1 MSLTQNDYLTFLQ
14 YWKQTCE
21 ASDGKIAERH
31 LFRPSG
37 IAYLL
42 PHVFLLEVIPPEM
55 LEVRIAGTALD
66 MLSAKTLTGNNF
78 LDVCPPHERD
88 IYWDVMQEILR
99 VPCGSMITREV
110 TFRDDQTYTMKSL
123 KFPLIDKS
131 AGRQFIVG
139 LLGITNLDQTM
150 PRPKGGAA
158 RSKITDQHYV
168 DVGYGAPQSH
178 STTTE

>member
-21 ASDGKIAERH
+21 ASNGKIAERH

-37 IAYLL
+37 IAHLL
-42 PHVFLLEVIPPEM
+42 PHVFLLEVIPPAM

-66 MLSAKTLTGNNF
+66 MLSVKTLTGSNF

-88 IYWDVMQEILR
+88 LYWDVMQEMLQA
-99 VPCGSMITREV
+99 PCGSMITRQV
-110 TFRDDQTYTMKSL
+110 TFRDEQVYMMKSL
-123 KFPLIDKS
+123 KFPLIDIS

-139 LLGITNLDQTM
+139 LLGITNLDETM
-150 PRPKGGAA
+150 PRPKGGATK
-158 RSKITDQHYV
+158 STIIDQHYV
-168 DVGYGAPQSH
+168 DIGYGAPNPH
-178 STTTE
+178 PGATA